1 MLNIV
6 CVSLT
11 LAVISKILKDKNK
24 GAKPYND
31 TLFLIFI
38 ITHYMFICQ
47 VITNIL

>member
-1 MLNIV
+1 MKKTVQKHKKI
-6 CVSLT
+6 SF
-11 LAVISKILKDKNK
+11 SKILKDKNK